1 MQFHL
6 PERDEAAPVDRAIF
20 RIQLRSGIW
29 GVKLDG
35 KFFGDYRAMNL
46 AMESVEEKARA
57 LRAAG
62 RSIHIVTLSA
72 GGAVLAST
80 VLGPADGSSAA

>member
-1 MQFHL
+1 MTASRE
-6 PERDEAAPVDRAIF
+6 PANDAAPPAGRAVF

-35 KFFGDYRAMNL
+35 KFYGDYRGLHL
-46 AMESVEEKARA
+46 AMESVDEKARA
-57 LRAAG
+57 LLSAG
-62 RSIHIVTLSA
+62 REVQILTLSA

-80 VLGPADGSSAA
+80 ELGASQTG

>member
-1 MQFHL
+1 MNMSESPL
-6 PERDEAAPVDRAIF
+6 DGSAAVERSIF

-29 GVKLDG
+29 GVKLDDR
-35 KFFGDYRAMNL
+35 FYGDYRALNL
-46 AMESVEEKARA
+46 AMEGVEEKSRA

-72 GGAVLAST
+72 GGAILSSK
-80 VLGPADGSSAA
+80 VLGPS